1 MSLNRKTFPALAALA
16 LSCACR
22 AKAPEAAA
30 SSAAE
35 PAVAVAVPVRVA
47 AVARVTLTD
56 EVTASGHTA
65 ALAQQKIR
73 APFAG
78 TLTEL
83 AVTDGDRVRRGD
95 TLGAVASR
103 DSEAALA
110 GARDMARQ
118 ASTDTEKTDAARALA
133 LAESGLVRSA
143 ILAPSD
149 GTVLS
154 HAAVRGDRVSEDQEI
169 LTIADAAS
177 VAFLVDVAQSDLS
190 RIRPGQAV
198 AVEIAGRP
206 GRLSGTVHDVLPGAN
221 AADYTAAVR
230 VDLRGVDGVPPL
242 GLFGTAR
249 ITVAE
254 HRDATVV
261 PESAVLRD
269 DVTGT
274 SRLVVVEKGR
284 ARWRDVSPGL
294 RSNGR
299 VEITAPPLEVGTT
312 VVISG
317 QVGLAEASPVAAAP

>member
-1 MSLNRKTFPALAALA
+1 MRLTISRALVALA

-22 AKAPEAAA
+22 AKAPEAAT
-30 SSAAE
+30 STAAE

-83 AVTDGDRVRRGD
+83 SVTDGDRVRRGE
-95 TLGAVASR
+95 TLGTVASR

-110 GARDMARQ
+110 GARDMGRQ
-118 ASTDTEKTDAARALA
+118 ASTDAERADAARALA

-143 ILAPSD
+143 ILAPSS

-198 AVEIAGRP
+198 SVEIAGRP
-206 GRLSGTVHDVLPGAN
+206 ARLSGTVHDVLPGAN

-269 DVTGT
+269 DITGT
-274 SRLVVVEKGR
+274 SRLVAVDQGR
-284 ARWRDVSPGL
+284 ARWLDVSPGL

-299 VEITAPPLEVGTT
+299 VEIKAPPLKPGQT
-312 VVISG
+312 VVVSG
-317 QVGLAEASPVAAAP
+317 QVGLAEGSPVAAAP